1 MYRSVTQENVFL
13 EKQQVFSGQNCNYLL
28 RFHNHKPTES
38 QLYNPKA
45 ITHQIF
51 KLKNFLKINSKVLP
65 VEKHSYKN
73 YEKNFAKE
81 NQLLFFRFMGKSLF
95 ITKQQNRQQ

>member
-1 MYRSVTQENVFL
+1 M
-13 EKQQVFSGQNCNYLL
+13 L

-38 QLYNPKA
+38 LLYNPKA

-51 KLKNFLKINSKVLP
+51 KLKNSLKINSKVLP
-65 VEKHSYKN
+65 VEKHSNKN